1 MMIIN
6 LIGIIISVLTTN
18 YILFDFLDS
27 VYPIKDKYE
36 NKKKQTLTLAFIT
49 YSLIIVIINILQIS
63 TVNMVVNLFCFI
75 MISIVFFKKISLKQ
89 MIITNIIFMISL
101 IIGEVIV
108 MFIIN
113 ILINQL
119 SIKNID
125 INIYNFLKT
134 TMFSLFIFSIF
145 RLLKIYFIK
154 SRQSTNLKQNFILMI
169 FLPLFSIMII
179 YLLIILDNVIES
191 KIIMYLSL
199 VISFGLL
206 LLNIYL
212 LRLFDYLYENNDLKM
227 KLEYLQKQTV
237 IQLSYYETISSKQKE
252 MRHFVHDVKR
262 HMQAIH
268 DLYYAKETDA
278 ANDYV
283 KQLYK
288 LLETSNNSFTSNNK
302 VLEVL
307 INDKIE
313 RAKNQNI
320 QLNVIDNSI
329 SNLDFIDKI
338 DLVLIMSNLIDN
350 AIDATSECA
359 TKKINLT
366 IDNYNNFTLIVLQ
379 NPYNQVNRD
388 NNKLYTTKQNHQ
400 GLGLEIIEKTVEKY
414 NGDCSYEMEKG
425 LFNYTILFPQ
435 SH

>member
-1 MMIIN
+1 MIIN

-36 NKKKQTLTLAFIT
+36 NKKKQILTLAFIA

-63 TVNMVVNLFCFI
+63 TVNMVANLFCFI

-119 SIKNID
+119 SIENID
-125 INIYNFLKT
+125 INIYSFLKT
-134 TMFSLFIFSIF
+134 TMFSLFIFSVF

-191 KIIMYLSL
+191 RIIMYLSL
-199 VISFGLL
+199 IISFGLL

-227 KLEYLQKQTV
+227 KLEFLQKQTE
-237 IQLSYYETISSKQKE
+237 IQLSYYEAISSKQKE

-262 HMQAIH
+262 HMQAIY
-268 DLYYAKETDA
+268 DLYYANEDDA

-283 KQLYK
+283 RQLYK

-320 QLNVIDNSI
+320 QLNVIDNST

-350 AIDATSECA
+350 AIDATSECI

-366 IDNYNNFTLIVLQ
+366 IDDYNNFTLIVLQ
-379 NPYNQVNRD
+379 NPYTQINRD
-388 NNKLYTTKQNHQ
+388 NYKLYTTKQNHQ
-400 GLGLEIIEKTVEKY
+400 GLGLEIIEKTVRKY
-414 NGDCSYEMEKG
+414 NGDCSYEMENN
-425 LFNYTILFPQ
+425 LFNYTVLFPL

>member
-1 MMIIN
+1 MIIN

-36 NKKKQTLTLAFIT
+36 NKKKQILTLAFIA

-63 TVNMVVNLFCFI
+63 TVNMVANLFCFI

-119 SIKNID
+119 SIENID
-125 INIYNFLKT
+125 TNIYSFLKT
-134 TMFSLFIFSIF
+134 TMFSLFIFSVF

-191 KIIMYLSL
+191 RIIMYLSL
-199 VISFGLL
+199 IISFGLL
-206 LLNIYL
+206 VLNIYL

-227 KLEYLQKQTV
+227 KLEFLQKQTE
-237 IQLSYYETISSKQKE
+237 IQLSYYEAISSKQKE

-262 HMQAIH
+262 HMQAIY
-268 DLYYAKETDA
+268 DLYYANEDDA

-283 KQLYK
+283 RQLYK

-320 QLNVIDNSI
+320 QLNVIDNST
-329 SNLDFIDKI
+329 SNLNFIDKI

-350 AIDATSECA
+350 AIDATSKCI

-366 IDNYNNFTLIVLQ
+366 IDDYNNFTLIVLQ
-379 NPYNQVNRD
+379 NPYTQINRD
-388 NNKLYTTKQNHQ
+388 NYKLYTTKQNHQ
-400 GLGLEIIEKTVEKY
+400 GLGLEIIEKTVRKY
-414 NGDCSYEMEKG
+414 NGDCSYEMENN
-425 LFNYTILFPQ
+425 LFNYTILFPL